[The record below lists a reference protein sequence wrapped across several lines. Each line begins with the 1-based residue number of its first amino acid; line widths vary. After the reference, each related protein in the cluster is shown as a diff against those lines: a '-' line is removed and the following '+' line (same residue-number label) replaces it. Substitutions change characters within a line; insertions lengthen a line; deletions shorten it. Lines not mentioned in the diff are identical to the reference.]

1 MPKEQKKKDKNDKR
15 PNEEGKEGN
24 SSTLAEHDYCGADM
38 ETEDGSGGKRSFEDT
53 SDSPPLTPSKGEHQ
67 RKLSKQ
73 SPTATDI
80 LNAVQA
86 LHIRFDRQDDKMADL
101 NKKLTDNSVMIASLA
116 KSLEFQA
123 GEVQECKGKIAGL
136 ENEALLLRK
145 EVDMLKEKAREKD
158 RYSRRWNLRIKGLK
172 EAMGEDI
179 RNAVVKL
186 LGRIAPEW
194 ADVME
199 HSVDTVHR
207 LGRQEDGRNRQVIV
221 QFTRRIHRDGIWRKS
236 KESSICKTEGI
247 RFAEDLSKED
257 RLEREK
263 LWPKISQARN
273 AGQKAY
279 YRGAYGYIDGRRILA
294 VES

>member
-24 SSTLAEHDYCGADM
+24 SPTLAEHDYCGADM
-38 ETEDGSGGKRSFEDT
+38 ETENGSGGKRSFEDT

-73 SPTATDI
+73 SQTAADI

-86 LHIRFDRQDDKMADL
+86 LHIIFDRQDDKMADL

-145 EVDMLKEKAREKD
+145 EVDMLKEKAREKN

-194 ADVME
+194 ADVGALCGLP
-199 HSVDTVHR
+199 SASAWKT
-207 LGRQEDGRNRQVIV
+207 GRRE
-221 QFTRRIHRDGIWRKS
+221 
-236 KESSICKTEGI
+236 ESS
-247 RFAEDLSKED
+247 
-257 RLEREK
+257 
-263 LWPKISQARN
+263 
-273 AGQKAY
+273 
-279 YRGAYGYIDGRRILA
+279 